1 MPFKLPNFGDVGIAN
16 FSSALSG
23 LFGNKATPTS
33 EILLLPSNPL
43 LTDYN
48 IGKDLFKVRMKAK
61 NHEITMKDE
70 KGNDIKN
77 NNDKVNLFEME
88 VLYNQPSL
96 SINHSFE
103 WGDSVFASAAEN
115 ISNSA
120 KFIKRGID
128 SASKLPQGKVFDI
141 YRENIGGLEVAPV
154 YKGSSKPSYTV
165 NFILLAHS
173 DPYKEVVLPAQ
184 LLTYLAYPQ
193 IKKNNIDSLLKILNG
208 QTNSLDPLGKGNK
221 DIANLDSL
229 KGEDNDVDS
238 LLEKLQ
244 QSKVAISEAFPSEGG
259 NNWRYRSGSAPS
271 FWSLES
277 SNGLMDLDHCHISGL
292 NIQYNSPWVA
302 PVRSFTGGYKKTLQ
316 FANSIKSIVDSGA
329 QGGES
334 GIASMVNSI
343 FPNVLDTGK
352 SAITSA
358 GKILGIDALKD
369 FSGELDYGF
378 TGGFPSYAEV
388 SITFTSNYD
397 KIFGE
402 DWINQKNTGI
412 TVSKGQAGSAIF
424 GAANSIIKNTFSK

>member
-1 MPFKLPNFGDVGIAN
+1 MPFKLPNFGNVGIAN

-23 LFGNKATPTS
+23 LFGNDVTPTT
-33 EILLLPSNPL
+33 ERLLLPSNPL

-48 IGKDLFKVRMKAK
+48 IGKDLFKIRLKAK
-61 NHEITMKDE
+61 NHEITMMDE
-70 KGNDIKN
+70 KGEPIKN

-88 VLYNQPSL
+88 VLYSQPSL

-103 WGDSVFASAAEN
+103 WGDSVFSSSAEN
-115 ISNSA
+115 ISNASR
-120 KFIKRGID
+120 FINRGID
-128 SASKLPQGKVFDI
+128 SSSKLPQGKFFDI

-208 QTNSLDPLGKGNK
+208 QSNSLDSLNRGNE
-221 DIANLDSL
+221 DINIDSF
-229 KGEDNDVDS
+229 KGEDKDVNS
-238 LLEKLQ
+238 LLEKLKE
-244 QSKVAISEAFPSEGG
+244 SKATLADAFPSEGG

-277 SNGLMDLDHCHISGL
+277 SNGLMDMDHCHISGL

-302 PVRSFTGGYKKTLQ
+302 PVRSFTGGYKNTLQ

-402 DWINQKNTGI
+402 DWINKKNTGI
-412 TVSKGQAGSAIF
+412 TVSKGQVGSAIF